1 MDGIV
6 NNVLSVFGNFFTV
19 IYTSFLSYIPQGTG
33 MILISA
39 LVLSFILGIY
49 LYFKYQPTPQET
61 ISTQLVTFR
70 GMYDGLASKRKGV
83 EEYLKEP
90 LVKISMNNWVLL
102 NFAPLTV
109 SNAGYLGPDVDGMYD
124 TSAIRQALDLGFRCF
139 VFHIDYYQGE
149 PKDPERF
156 VAPGDPCLL
165 HRDDQGVIRS
175 TNCGRISQM
184 TQALAD
190 QAFSTSLNTGK
201 DPLIVFLMFKNTPD
215 KVKEPGT
222 YTRFLSKVAEE
233 IQPLRPRFLSRINNV
248 RFSNLE
254 NQNQL
259 FTQKFEDLFG
269 KIVIFTNVDTSTFT
283 TGGLPIEKNLRSM
296 INAEVFTIGGG
307 QLEKDTVSQPA
318 PQGTQMAV
326 GTSEGNYFFQTPPD
340 RISEAT
346 RKTNN
351 VFTYVQKPGANDN
364 FTTAQIETLGKT
376 YGVQSVGW
384 NLYKTPTETQTLFTS
399 WGPYS
404 WKLKPGPL
412 QYIVIIPEPPKPISK
427 KADANQGNPSPPALH
442 L

>member
-6 NNVLSVFGNFFTV
+6 NNVLSVFGNLFTIV
-19 IYTSFLSYIPQGTG
+19 HTSFLTYIPQGTG
-33 MILISA
+33 MILLTA
-39 LVLSFILGIY
+39 LVLSFIVGIFLY
-49 LYFKYQPTPQET
+49 LKFQPTAQET
-61 ISTQLVTFR
+61 FSKQSITFR
-70 GMYDGLASKRKGV
+70 STYDALVAKRKGV
-83 EEYLKEP
+83 QEYLNDP

-109 SNAGYLGPDVDGMYD
+109 SNAGYLGPDVDGIYD
-124 TSAIRQALDLGFRCF
+124 PSAVRQALDLGFRCF
-139 VFHIDYYQGE
+139 VFNIDYYQGE
-149 PKDPERF
+149 PKDSAKF
-156 VAPGDPCLL
+156 VPPGDPCLL

-184 TQALAD
+184 AQALAD

-201 DPLIVFLMFKNTPD
+201 DPLIVILNFKNTPD
-215 KVKEPGT
+215 RIKEPGT

-233 IQPLRPRFLSRINNV
+233 IQPLRARFLARINNT

-254 NQNQL
+254 NPNQL

-269 KIVIFTNVDTSTFT
+269 KTLIFTNANTDIFTS
-283 TGGLPIEKNLRSM
+283 GGIPIEKNLRSM
-296 INAEVFTIGGG
+296 INAQVYTTTGGL
-307 QLEKDTVSQPA
+307 LETDTVTQSA

-326 GTSEGNYFFQTPPD
+326 GTAEGSFFFQTPPD
-340 RISEAT
+340 RLQDAT

-351 VFTYVQKPGANDN
+351 VFTYVNLPSANDN
-364 FTTAQIETLGKT
+364 FSIAQVESLGKT

-384 NLYKTPTETQTLFTS
+384 NLYKTPTETQALFTS

-404 WKLKPGPL
+404 WKLKPAAL
-412 QYIVIIPEPPKPISK
+412 QYIVIVPLPPKPISK

>member
-6 NNVLSVFGNFFTV
+6 SNVFSVFGNVFTI
-19 IYTSFLSYIPQGTG
+19 IYTSFLTYIPQGTG
-33 MILISA
+33 MILLSA
-39 LVLSFILGIY
+39 LVMAFIVGIF
-49 LYFKYQPTPQET
+49 LWLKFRPTAQET
-61 ISTQLVTFR
+61 LSTQSITYQSI
-70 GMYDGLASKRKGV
+70 YDSLIAKRKGV
-83 EEYLKEP
+83 QDYLKEP

-109 SNAGYLGPDVDGMYD
+109 SNAGYLGPDVDGIYD

-139 VFHIDYYQGE
+139 VFNIDYYQGS
-149 PKDPERF
+149 PKDSEKF
-156 VAPGDPCLL
+156 VPPGDPCLL

-175 TNCGRISQM
+175 ANCGRISQM
-184 TQALAD
+184 AQALAD

-201 DPLIVFLMFKNTPD
+201 DPLLVFLMFKNTPD
-215 KVKEPGT
+215 KIKEPGT

-233 IQPLRPRFLSRINNV
+233 IQPLRAKFLSRINNV

-259 FTQKFEDLFG
+259 FTQKFEDLMG
-269 KIVIFTNVDTSTFT
+269 KTLIFTNVDTSVFT
-283 TGGLPIEKNLRSM
+283 AGGLSIEKNLRSM
-296 INAEVFTIGGG
+296 INAEVFTTTGG
-307 QLEKDTVSQPA
+307 QLEKDTISRPA

-326 GTSEGNYFFQTPPD
+326 GTAEGNYFFQTPPD
-340 RISEAT
+340 RLQEAT

-351 VFTYVQKPGANDN
+351 VFTYVQRPSANDN
-364 FTTAQIETLGKT
+364 FSVAQLEMLGKT

-384 NLYKTPTETQTLFTS
+384 NVYKTPTETQALFTS

-412 QYIVIIPEPPKPISK
+412 QYIVIVPQPPKPISK
-427 KADANQGNPSPPALH
+427 AADANQGNPSPPALH